1 MRVVW
6 EEVAVKELD
15 KVLAYGYVT
24 FGVKTTRCFYQSVKD
39 FERLLMSFPYMGK
52 IEPEL
57 KGNLYEYRSFV
68 VHEHFKMI
76 CRLDAI
82 QDVIYI
88 IRFWDVRQEPQSL
101 LKDVKNEPC
110 K

>member
-1 MRVVW
+1 MGT
-6 EEVAVKELD
+6 LP
-15 KVLAYGYVT
+15 LGQ
-24 FGVKTTRCFYQSVKD
+24 KTTRCFYQSVKD

-76 CRLDAI
+76 YRLDAI

>member
-6 EEVAVKELD
+6 GEVAVKELD

-24 FGVKTTRCFYQSVKD
+24 FGAKSARCFYQSVKD
-39 FERLLMSFPYMGK
+39 FERLLISFPYMGK
-52 IEPEL
+52 VEPEL

-76 CRLDAI
+76 YRL
-82 QDVIYI
+82 DVIYI
-88 IRFWDVRQEPQSL
+88 ICFWDVRQEPQSL
-101 LKDVKNEPC
+101 LQDVKQE
-110 K
+110 

>member
-76 CRLDAI
+76 YRLDAI

-88 IRFWDVRQEPQSL
+88 IRFWNVRQEPQSL
-101 LKDVKNEPC
+101 LQDIKQV
-110 K
+110 

>member
-1 MRVVW
+1 
-6 EEVAVKELD
+6 
-15 KVLAYGYVT
+15 
-24 FGVKTTRCFYQSVKD
+24 
-39 FERLLMSFPYMGK
+39 MGK